1 MAASTS
7 LLTQAKRAEAQKLIK
22 QYNKLQAEAK
32 SGDMAVASRK
42 ASEAQKLVA
51 QISLLQADITKLQA
65 KDKER
70 DAAKKTGVLG
80 GSNSALAT
88 VEENIRQTEADKTA
102 LEARIARIETAQ
114 KKTRDQIDQLN
125 RAKGELA
132 RLKSEAK
139 QNKERRSRDEKL
151 QQELTNLIEK
161 KESDHNRMR
170 QELGSIRDKA
180 EKDAELLR
188 VQRDA
193 ARKMMERQQ
202 SLEKDQF
209 VGSRNKGSKGLI
221 LGIVISIIIFIGV
234 GFALLSTGI
243 ISLGNKSNSN
253 TVRTNE
259 VQQVQTEEKTPLQN
273 KSKQEKIEQIVVKP
287 QSIFRDKLSSGG
299 AGPIMVKLPDGV
311 FLMGSKNTSPYQD
324 ERPQHR
330 VSLQGFSIGK
340 FEVTFDEYDRF
351 AKAMN
356 QKLPKDRGWGRGN
369 RPVINVSW
377 DEAVAYT
384 KWLTEQTGNQ
394 YRLPSEREW
403 EYAASAGLSQTYWW
417 GYKLKKNYANCSSCG
432 SEWDGKRTAPVGK
445 FPANPAGLHDV
456 IGNVMEWTR
465 SCFRSTYKHAPQYGQ
480 AWEGGDCSKRM
491 VRSSS
496 YRSYEN
502 ALRTT
507 KRNKYSSKT
516 RMDTLGFRVVRVN

>member
-7 LLTQAKRAEAQKLIK
+7 QLTQAKRAEAQKLIK

-32 SGDMAVASRK
+32 SADAAVASRK

-70 DAAKKTGVLG
+70 DAAKKTGA
-80 GSNSALAT
+80 GSSLAT
-88 VEENIRQTEADKTA
+88 VEENIRQTEAEKTA

-125 RAKGELA
+125 RAKEELA
-132 RLKSEAK
+132 RLKTEAK

-170 QELGSIRDKA
+170 QELEAIRAKA

-202 SLEKDQF
+202 SLEKSQF
-209 VGSRNKGSKGLI
+209 VGGQHKGSKGLI
-221 LGIVISIIIFIGV
+221 LGIVISVIIFIGI
-234 GFALLSTGI
+234 GFGLLSMGI
-243 ISLGNKSNSN
+243 IRLSNQTAQN
-253 TVRTNE
+253 TAITNE
-259 VQQVQTEEKTPLQN
+259 AQQVQAETTV
-273 KSKQEKIEQIVVKP
+273 KSQSQKDEFNPVIVKP
-287 QSIFRDKLSSGG
+287 QGIFRDNLSGG
-299 AGPIMVKLPDGV
+299 GVGPIMVKLPGGI
-311 FLMGSKNTSPYQD
+311 FLMGSKDSSPYQD
-324 ERPQHR
+324 ERPQHQ

-340 FEVTFDEYDRF
+340 YEVTFDEYDRF
-351 AKAMN
+351 AKATN
-356 QKLPKDRGWGRGN
+356 EKLPKDRGWGRAT
-369 RPVINVSW
+369 RPVVNVSW

-384 KWLTEQTGNQ
+384 KWLTEQTGHQ

-403 EYAASAGLSQTYWW
+403 EYAASAGVPQTYWW
-417 GYKLKKNYANCSSCG
+417 GNQFRQNYANCASCG
-432 SEWDGKRTAPVGK
+432 SEWDGRQTAPVGK
-445 FPANPAGLHDV
+445 FPANQAGLHDV
-456 IGNVMEWTR
+456 IGNVMEWTG
-465 SCFRSTYKHAPQYGQ
+465 SCFRPTYQHAPQYGQ
-480 AWEGGDCSKRM
+480 EWEGGDCSKRM

-496 YRSYEN
+496 YRTYEN

-507 KRNKYSSKT
+507 KRSKYSPKT